1 LRTRSKRLPVTL
13 SETER
18 RDLLAQPNPRYPTGE
33 RNQVFLKLM
42 LDTGLRLAEATALQW
57 RDVDLLTGKLVVRRG
72 KGSKDRVLWMNE
84 DLADALSHWRQRQ
97 IDVCG
102 ASVDYV
108 FTTLQGGRLSH
119 RYVQAMVRRYAKR
132 AGIRKRVTP
141 HVLRHT
147 FATDLYRLTGKI
159 RLVQK
164 ALGHSDLSTTM
175 IYTHVYDCEVKEA
188 MRLFR
193 DLAPAGRNRSK
204 TAGSS
209 GSESRCR
216 AAPVGI
222 DGSHEL

>member
-33 RNQVFLKLM
+33 RNQVLLKLM
-42 LDTGLRLAEATALQW
+42 LDTGLRLAEATAVQW
-57 RDVDLLTGKLVVRRG
+57 RDVNLLTGKLVVRRG

-119 RYVQAMVRRYAKR
+119 RYVQAMVKRYAQR
-132 AGIRKRVTP
+132 AGIKKRVTP

-175 IYTHVYDCEVKEA
+175 IYTHVYDREVKEA
-188 MRLFR
+188 MRLLR
-193 DLAPAGRNRSK
+193 VIAPAGRICSD

-209 GSESRCR
+209 GSKSRHRAGQVESGESR
-216 AAPVGI
+216 
-222 DGSHEL
+222 EL

>member
-18 RDLLAQPNPRYPTGE
+18 CDLLAQPNPRYPTGE
-33 RNQVFLKLM
+33 RNLVLLKLM

-72 KGSKDRVLWMNE
+72 KGSKDRVLWMND
-84 DLADALSHWRQRQ
+84 DLVHALSRWRQRQ

-108 FTTLQGGRLSH
+108 FTTLQGGKLSH
-119 RYVQAMVRRYAKR
+119 RYVQAMVRRYTQR
-132 AGIRKRVTP
+132 AGIKKRVTP

-175 IYTHVYDCEVKEA
+175 IYTHVYDGEVQAA
-188 MRLFR
+188 MRSLR
-193 DLAPAGRNRSK
+193 MAEARNSMLAA
-204 TAGSS
+204 
-209 GSESRCR
+209 
-216 AAPVGI
+216 
-222 DGSHEL
+222 HENG